1 MIVLR
6 ALWFPFTMM
15 KGWLDSPNT
24 HLASKILLGPF
35 VVLAMLLYAGFAL
48 GVMLWT
54 IGLTFG
60 LISMLMERWL

>member
-15 KGWLDSPNT
+15 KRWLDSPNT
-24 HLASKILLGPF
+24 HLASKILLGPL

-48 GVMLWT
+48 GVMVWT
-54 IGLTFG
+54 IGVTIA
-60 LISMLMERWL
+60 LISTLMERWF